1 MKAALHWRD
10 TFPDHE
16 VVQPLGRDEHFMPF
30 ICSIGAAGTDQGKK
44 LGEWDLFGTTM
55 TSYVW

>member
-1 MKAALHWRD
+1 MKVA
-10 TFPDHE
+10 
-16 VVQPLGRDEHFMPF
+16 QPVGRDEHFMPF
-30 ICSIGAAGTDQGKK
+30 ICSMGAAGADQGKK